1 MKIGKCDTIFESVFL
16 SQSSVALKV
25 VSPLGKTERTL
36 FVRTKEHVYPNK
48 REKVQSVIYEHLCT
62 CRYYN
67 QIDDILSIN
76 NRNK

>member
-1 MKIGKCDTIFESVFL
+1 MKIGKCHTIFESVLL

-25 VSPLGKTERTL
+25 VFLLGKTERTL
-36 FVRTKEHVYPNK
+36 FVRTKEHVYLNK
-48 REKVQSVIYEHLCT
+48 REKVESVTYEHLCT

-67 QIDDILSIN
+67 QIDDILSIT